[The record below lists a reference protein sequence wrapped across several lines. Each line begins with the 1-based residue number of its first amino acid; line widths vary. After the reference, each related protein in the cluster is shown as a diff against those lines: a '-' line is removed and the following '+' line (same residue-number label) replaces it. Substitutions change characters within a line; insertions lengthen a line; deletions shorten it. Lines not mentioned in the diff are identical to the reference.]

1 MHLSLGQG
9 EGNQP
14 RPDYPR
20 DAAADGEE
28 GAITVRLN
36 VDSDGRVTAAEII
49 SPCHWPLLNKY
60 RQRGISAPGRC
71 VCMKSPLCST
81 CNGNNLNAQKL
92 KDSIMPPLLANIVDY
107 FLKGGPIMW
116 PILLALLRADG
127 HRWNASLWWLGLCRR
142 IRSRAC
148 SRASTPSPPA
158 NSTGAR
164 LDRRP
169 DDPFLP
175 TVHDG
180 LLHAHSSLLGAMQL
194 RASDELEAGERLQW
208 VLGTLITLAPLL
220 GLLGT
225 ITGIMR
231 SFNFVGDEQLA
242 PTKVSGG
249 IAEAL
254 IATACG
260 LGIAILCL
268 LPYNYFNR
276 RLAHFR
282 SQLERTINHVELLV
296 ESAKHHGHDL
306 EAICPTRAVAQTT
319 TVASRKRRVN

>member
-1 MHLSLGQG
+1 MTF
-9 EGNQP
+9 P
-14 RPDYPR
+14 
-20 DAAADGEE
+20 
-28 GAITVRLN
+28 
-36 VDSDGRVTAAEII
+36 
-49 SPCHWPLLNKY
+49 
-60 RQRGISAPGRC
+60 
-71 VCMKSPLCST
+71 
-81 CNGNNLNAQKL
+81 
-92 KDSIMPPLLANIVDY
+92 LANIVVDY
-107 FLKGGPIMW
+107 FLEGGPIMW
-116 PILLALLRADG
+116 PILLALLAAIAVVLER
-127 HRWNASLWWLGLCRR
+127 SLWWWGLRRRTHAADPAAELRRHRRRR
-142 IRSRAC
+142 IRPRPG
-148 SRASTPSPPA
+148 T
-158 NSTGAR
+158 
-164 LDRRP
+164 DRP
-169 DDPFLP
+169 TAADPFLR
-175 TVHDG
+175 TVHEG

-194 RASDELEAGERLQW
+194 RASDELEGGERLQW

-231 SFNFVGDEQLA
+231 SFSFVGDEQLA

-282 SQLERTINHVELLV
+282 AQLERTINHVELLV

-306 EAICPTRAVAQTT
+306 EDFARRRAVGEGGEGDRPPAGR
-319 TVASRKRRVN
+319 VAPAVAPEPAMTS